1 MPSWRLINVA
11 ETMLI
16 PRINPGV
23 CVLNQQEIVVM
34 GGLANLDD
42 VISCLGDVVLFNTV
56 SESFEKRVQNFAGLT
71 QFQTTGNKC
80 ALFEE
85 DTVVCLAENNYE
97 EEDEK
102 SFVVEYKK
110 GTKMIR
116 KIQQL

>member
-1 MPSWRLINVA
+1 
-11 ETMLI
+11 MLI